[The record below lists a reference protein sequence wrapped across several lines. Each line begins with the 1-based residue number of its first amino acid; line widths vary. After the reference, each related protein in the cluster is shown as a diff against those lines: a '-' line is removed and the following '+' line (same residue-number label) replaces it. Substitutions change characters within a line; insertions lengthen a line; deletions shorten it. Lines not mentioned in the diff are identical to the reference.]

1 MGNTLKTPLF
11 ETHLANGARM
21 APFGGF
27 TMPIQYTGIFKEHE
41 ATRTGATL
49 FDTCHM
55 GEFHLSGI
63 TVLEDLEMLLS
74 CHVTDMQL
82 GQCRYGLLC
91 NDKGGVKD
99 DLLVYRL
106 GERAFMLVVNAGT
119 QTDDFEWIQSH
130 LSATTVIENQ
140 SETTAKIDL
149 QGPGSP
155 AIMNALI
162 PGGIM
167 DLKFYRFAP
176 ATYQGEEVLVP
187 MTALVDLEE
196 PEKFSDWE
204 TRFDLNTSVNR
215 GNTDSQ
221 NVKLSAYTMYKY
233 DRQRHILDILLNTE
247 EQNGIQ
253 TKDRDFAQ
261 YNFNLEVSEPWFFG
275 TSASYE
281 RDPFKNQKFRYNIV
295 PAMGYDIFNDA
306 ARLFSLQLGAGYQAE
321 ESVDQNTVDSVNDG
335 GAVASFILRFSWEF
349 GSPDLEVYV
358 NNNTTQ
364 SFYGRKNLSTQWV
377 TGARYEITDLL
388 YLNMEFDYSRESK
401 PLEGAEPE
409 DLALLF
415 GFGMEFE

>member
-1 MGNTLKTPLF
+1 MF
-11 ETHLANGARM
+11 R
-21 APFGGF
+21 
-27 TMPIQYTGIFKEHE
+27 IV
-41 ATRTGATL
+41 
-49 FDTCHM
+49 
-55 GEFHLSGI
+55 S
-63 TVLEDLEMLLS
+63 
-74 CHVTDMQL
+74 
-82 GQCRYGLLC
+82 LC
-91 NDKGGVKD
+91 FI
-99 DLLVYRL
+99 
-106 GERAFMLVVNAGT
+106 AMF
-119 QTDDFEWIQSH
+119 FS
-130 LSATTVIENQ
+130 
-140 SETTAKIDL
+140 
-149 QGPGSP
+149 
-155 AIMNALI
+155 MNAQSSVLVMKNGDRI
-162 PGGIM
+162 TGTIKRIWGDDVFIEPTYADEFSVDQADVDYIVDDRDMTINLNDGRELVGTM
-167 DLKFYRFAP
+167 DVNEAGEQVMIVK
-176 ATYQGEEVLVP
+176 GEEVLVP

-349 GSPDLEVYV
+349 GSPDLEFYA
-358 NNNTTQ
+358 NSNTTK
-364 SFYGRKNLSTQWV
+364 SFYGRKNISTQWV
-377 TGARYEITDLL
+377 NGLRYEITDLL

-409 DLALLF
+409 DVALLF

>member
-27 TMPIQYTGIFKEHE
+27 TMPIQYTGIFNEHE

-74 CHVTDMQL
+74 CHVTDMQM

-106 GERAFMLVVNAGT
+106 GERAFMLVVNAAT
-119 QTDDFEWIQSH
+119 QADDFEWIQSH
-130 LSATTVIENQ
+130 LSATTVIDNQ

-167 DLKFYRFAP
+167 DLKFYRFTP
-176 ATYQGEEVLVP
+176 ATYQGENVLVSRTGYTGEVGFELYAP
-187 MTALVDLEE
+187 VHLAVPFWEAAMQHGAICAGLGARDTLRLEMGMPLYGHE
-196 PEKFSDWE
+196 LSEDRNASEAGF
-204 TRFDLNTSVNR
+204 TRAIATDKTFIGHTSVCEPLQR
-215 GNTDSQ
+215 RMTMVGVQLAGRQSARHGDTI
-221 NVKLSAYTMYKY
+221 LSADGDAVGTVTSGSFAPSLGFAIALGYVPQELAEIGTPL
-233 DRQRHILDILLNTE
+233 RL
-247 EQNGIQ
+247 Q
-253 TKDRDFAQ
+253 TARKALPGKLVKTPFYAKATAR
-261 YNFNLEVSEPWFFG
+261 EP
-275 TSASYE
+275 
-281 RDPFKNQKFRYNIV
+281 
-295 PAMGYDIFNDA
+295 
-306 ARLFSLQLGAGYQAE
+306 
-321 ESVDQNTVDSVNDG
+321 
-335 GAVASFILRFSWEF
+335 LRTFC
-349 GSPDLEVYV
+349 G
-358 NNNTTQ
+358 
-364 SFYGRKNLSTQWV
+364 
-377 TGARYEITDLL
+377 
-388 YLNMEFDYSRESK
+388 
-401 PLEGAEPE
+401 
-409 DLALLF
+409 
-415 GFGMEFE
+415 